1 MKLSR
6 KGGLRLRLDPVEVSV
21 LSALL
26 GQLGPVLAG
35 ENPDDPVVQ
44 RLYPSAYPDD
54 AGAETEYRSITEPGL
69 RGERLERAQ
78 ACAADLAGPDV
89 DLSDPAAA
97 TRWIQVLNDL
107 RLVLGTRLGVTEDDP
122 DFDPSDPSEQPR
134 MVYHWLT
141 GVQDAVVHAIMR

>member
-21 LSALL
+21 LTTLL
-26 GQLGPVLAG
+26 GQLGPTLAG
-35 ENPDDPVVQ
+35 DDGDDAVVQ

-54 AGAETEYRSITEPGL
+54 AEAETEYRSITESSL
-69 RGERLERAQ
+69 RAERLDRAQ
-78 ACAADLAGPDV
+78 ACVAELAEPEV
-89 DLSDPAAA
+89 DLSDPEDA

-122 DFDPSDPSEQPR
+122 EFDPTDPAEQPR
-134 MVYHWLT
+134 LVYHWLT
-141 GVQDAVVHAIMR
+141 GVQDAVVQALMR